1 MPDPGKAISIMLGG
15 PGEMP
20 GGGEEQQD
28 PYEEA
33 FHAMSESLLSAIKSN
48 DVDAFATALKDAIE
62 LCVEQ
67 RESEAAE
74 GGNSHPKEPE
84 Y

>member
-1 MPDPGKAISIMLGG
+1 
-15 PGEMP
+15 MP

-67 RESEAAE
+67 REGEAGEE
-74 GGNSHPKEPE
+74 GNPHPKEPD